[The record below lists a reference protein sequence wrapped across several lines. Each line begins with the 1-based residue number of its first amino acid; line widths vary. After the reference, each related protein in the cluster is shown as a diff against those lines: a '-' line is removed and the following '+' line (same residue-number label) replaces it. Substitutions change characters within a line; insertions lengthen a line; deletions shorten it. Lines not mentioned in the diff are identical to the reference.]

1 MLEEQLK
8 NTLVL
13 LQDNPIIAAVIVMIV
28 LVLFYSRPKEMFR
41 LVIFCVFMAG
51 VFYFITLIAE
61 TLSTGSRPMMA
72 GVNQGPPS
80 QRREFRRQS

>member
-41 LVIFCVFMAG
+41 LVIFCVFMAV

-61 TLSTGSRPMMA
+61 TLSTGSKQKDQMIHK
-72 GVNQGPPS
+72 S
-80 QRREFRRQS
+80 QEELGR